1 LQSCDNGAT
10 SGTGT
15 GSGTIGPH
23 VSVSAGQTCNFI
35 SPCVIHG
42 GLTNNG
48 GIVYLNCTVDG
59 TVTMTGGSINL
70 GPSALLHGG
79 LQMSQAMSFN
89 IGPNVE
95 IDGGLQ
101 INNAA
106 GPGTVCGTTVNGNVS
121 AQNSQAAI
129 QIGMISGQTNCSAN
143 TISGQLQCTG
153 NHPIPSGSNTV
164 GGGSNHCTN

>member
-10 SGTGT
+10 SGTGM

-23 VSVSAGQTCNFI
+23 VTVSAGQTCNFI

-42 GLTNNG
+42 GLTITG
-48 GIVYLNCTVDG
+48 GTVFLDCTVDG
-59 TVTMTGGSINL
+59 TLAMTGGSLNL

-79 LQMSQAMSFN
+79 LQIAQAISFN
-89 IGPNVE
+89 ISPNVE

-101 INNAA
+101 ISTAA
-106 GPGTVCGTTVNGNVS
+106 GPGTVCGTHVNGNVS
-121 AQNSQAAI
+121 MQNNKAPI

-143 TISGQLQCTG
+143 TISGNLQCTG
-153 NHPIPSGSNTV
+153 NTPVPLGSNTV
-164 GGGSNHCTN
+164 GAGSNHCTN